1 MKKGKNMKTIY
12 NTVSSGKKTIV
23 GSQHKIYIVK
33 KKDVC
38 IQAKTRRE
46 CKKYETNLCLGG
58 KMKSFFFYFKN
69 SFKGIRLPLFRTE
82 KKKMKENLKAF

>member
-33 KKDVC
+33 KKRCVH
-38 IQAKTRRE
+38 T
-46 CKKYETNLCLGG
+46 G
-58 KMKSFFFYFKN
+58 KN
-69 SFKGIRLPLFRTE
+69 
-82 KKKMKENLKAF
+82 